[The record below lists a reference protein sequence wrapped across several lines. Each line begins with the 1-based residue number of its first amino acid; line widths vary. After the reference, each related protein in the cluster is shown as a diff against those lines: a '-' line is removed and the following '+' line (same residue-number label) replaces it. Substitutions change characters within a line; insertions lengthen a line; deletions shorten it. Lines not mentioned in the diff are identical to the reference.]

1 MSRRTTKK
9 NSTTKTYF
17 VANFILTEKFDPA
30 CLSSAFG
37 KKYEVLVDEDDE
49 LLAKGP
55 SVFCAITMSNLLAT
69 EEDVGVARIAKVC
82 KAQKKTIKR
91 YRGQYVSMMELT
103 ASYPKHDDKAMADI
117 GRLLKAICRVP
128 EVLMWDFYSESVL
141 PETVLKTS
149 ESDLVAI
156 IDSVSRD
163 DDEDCKDQL
172 ALHLMDFDDRFESTD
187 VEFPDVVFPEVEPE
201 TEDEIELIEVPGD
214 LMAIAAVKEHEAEM
228 AAQLSIERLQA
239 EHQALVA
246 ETDKHLISYLRK
258 VNGEFHF
265 VWLGEAFDFDLFYRK
280 LRYLGIT
287 PEHIQA
293 IPGGLYVMVGPY
305 ALFVEHAAD
314 SLTYCPPFVRESL
327 KHLTF
332 PKELQERPGGLEAF
346 LNQLTVV
353 RVTVRMH
360 PVSDLTLALAA
371 GTVRLFAKLTSS
383 VAITHENEESYTVGD
398 VIAMSHDALKSY
410 VEGHIFAVEQPPVVT
425 PAML

>member
-1 MSRRTTKK
+1 MSRRTSKK
-9 NSTTKTYF
+9 KSTPKTYF
-17 VANFILTEKFDPA
+17 VAYFILTEKFDPA
-30 CLSSAFG
+30 CLSSVFG
-37 KKYEVLVDEDDE
+37 KQYDVLVDEDDE

-55 SVFCAITMSNLLAT
+55 SLFCAITMSNLLVT
-69 EEDVGVARIAKVC
+69 EEDVGVARIAKAC
-82 KAQKKTIKR
+82 KAQKKTLKR

-172 ALHLMDFDDRFESTD
+172 ALHLMDFDHR
-187 VEFPDVVFPEVEPE
+187 VENPHVVIHDFEPE
-201 TEDEIELIEVPGD
+201 AEDDITLIEAPGD
-214 LMAIAAVKEHEAEM
+214 LMAIAGVKEHEEAM
-228 AAQLSIERLQA
+228 ASQLEVERLEAQR
-239 EHQALVA
+239 QALVA

-305 ALFVEHAAD
+305 ALFVEHGAD
-314 SLTYCPPFVRESL
+314 SLTYCPPFVRNSL
-327 KHLTF
+327 THLTF
-332 PKELQERPGGLEAF
+332 PKALEERPGGLEVF
-346 LNQLTVV
+346 LNNLAVV
-353 RVTVRMH
+353 RVTVRMQ

-371 GTVRLFAKLTSS
+371 GTVRLFAKMPSS

-425 PAML
+425 PSML